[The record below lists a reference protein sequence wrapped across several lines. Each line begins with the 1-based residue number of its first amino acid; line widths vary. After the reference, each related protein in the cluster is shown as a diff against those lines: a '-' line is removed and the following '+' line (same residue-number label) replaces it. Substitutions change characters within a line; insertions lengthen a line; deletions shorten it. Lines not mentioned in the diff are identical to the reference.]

1 MIKIVAVFVL
11 SMISYQ
17 IVQVKCIDLQNQ
29 NFNVSTPYTK
39 LDYSDI
45 QQMFIQYSKL
55 YPDYFK
61 LKYINDESSIDF
73 SQTKC
78 GRYLQ
83 QKDCLYFYAEISNF
97 KNNINN
103 YTHIPQVLLTGGLQG
118 NNTLGSNIVTYL
130 AEYLLKN
137 TNSTKIIQ
145 LLSERLI
152 ILYPI
157 PNPQGFQQYS
167 SQETQ
172 QSGRRINAEFD
183 FPYFLGSQEEKALDC
198 LQSVSAKALT
208 YLYQTYL
215 FTLGAS
221 FNLGDIPSIQYP
233 FPTATTQQSKE
244 IIQSIQQSI
253 TENLQK
259 NSPANSFLS
268 TSNYSIQQLNS
279 SNQQV
284 KSYYEWANIM
294 AYNQNTNPSLN
305 QLPVCKDV
313 QLSQQ
318 SITTLSNQCLMFKIF
333 CNRQE
338 PNEQTYGDKESSSNP
353 YSNNIGHISRNI
365 QLAQQLIEMAAPYIS
380 PQVTIN
386 NNNNVYLQWFV
397 DGCFNVS
404 NTQLF
409 YRVKDKLIVQQNVDK
424 YTNIDEISQDFI
436 LAKSL
441 ANQPGY
447 LLGDQNQYSY
457 FWNFKNE
464 TAIDIII
471 TASCDQQWS
480 ILEDQQN
487 NSAFIQLRTNPKY
500 FASNQNFNITSKQT
514 IIKTISQVQ
523 SIQNKMSLQQQQ
535 QALKNQQHQET
546 FQFWMGILAGL
557 GGLLII
563 LAIVAIYIKCKD
575 KYTDSVDLKLIQV
588 KNETLELQSNTT
600 QHNHNLSE
608 VNQLNFTKPIDID
621 MSRND
626 NDFMNFSSMK

>member
-1 MIKIVAVFVL
+1 MINIAAVFAL
-11 SMISYQ
+11 AMISYQ
-17 IVQVKCIDLQNQ
+17 IVQIKCVGQQDQ

-45 QQMFIQYSKL
+45 QQMFIQYSKI
-55 YPDYFK
+55 YPDYFR

-83 QKDCLYFYAEISNF
+83 QKDCLYFYAEITNF
-97 KNNINN
+97 KNINN
-103 YTHIPQVLLTGGLQG
+103 YTSIPQVLLTGGLQG
-118 NNTLGSNIVTYL
+118 NNTLGSNIVAYL

-137 TNSTKIIQ
+137 TNSTKITQ

-152 ILYPI
+152 VLYPI

-167 SQETQ
+167 SQEVQ
-172 QSGRRINAEFD
+172 QSGRRINVEFD
-183 FPYFLGSQEEKALDC
+183 FPYFLPSQGEKILDC
-198 LQSVSAKALT
+198 LQSVSAKAMT
-208 YLYQTYL
+208 YLYQTYV

-221 FNLGDIPSIQYP
+221 FNLGETPSIQYP
-233 FPTATTQQSKE
+233 LPTATNQQSKE
-244 IIQSIQQSI
+244 IIQSIQQQI

-259 NSPANSFLS
+259 NSPANSLLS
-268 TSNYSIQQLNS
+268 ISNYNIQQLNS
-279 SNQQV
+279 SSQQA

-294 AYNQNTNPSLN
+294 AYNQNIDPSLS
-305 QLPVCKDV
+305 QLPICKEV

-318 SITTLSNQCLMFKIF
+318 SITTVSNQCLTFKIF

-338 PNEQTYGDKESSSNP
+338 PSEQTYGDKESSSNP
-353 YSNNIGHISRNI
+353 YSINIGHISRNI
-365 QLAQQLIEMAAPYIS
+365 QLAQQLIEMTAPYIS
-380 PQVTIN
+380 SQVSIN
-386 NNNNVYLQWFV
+386 NNNNIYLQWFL

-409 YRVKDKLIVQQNVDK
+409 YRVQDKFIVQQKVDK

-436 LAKSL
+436 LAKSFV
-441 ANQPGY
+441 NQPGY
-447 LLGDQNQYSY
+447 LIGDQNQYSY
-457 FWNFKNE
+457 SWNFKNE
-464 TAIDIII
+464 TVIDIII

-480 ILEDQQN
+480 ESEDMQN
-487 NSAFIQLRTNPKY
+487 NSSFIQLRTNPKF

-514 IIKTISQVQ
+514 IIKRIPQVQ
-523 SIQNKMSLQQQQ
+523 TIQNKMTLQQQQ

-563 LAIVAIYIKCKD
+563 LTVVGIYIKCKD

-608 VNQLNFTKPIDID
+608 VNQLNHTKPIDID

-626 NDFMNFSSMK
+626 NDFMNFSSIK

>member
-1 MIKIVAVFVL
+1 MIKIAGIFTL
-11 SMISYQ
+11 IMISYQ
-17 IVQVKCIDLQNQ
+17 IVQVISIDQQNQ

-55 YPDYFK
+55 YPDYIR

-83 QKDCLYFYAEISNF
+83 QKDCLYFYAEITNF
-97 KNNINN
+97 KNNQNN
-103 YTHIPQVLLTGGLQG
+103 YTNIPQVLLTGGLQG

-172 QSGRRINAEFD
+172 QNGRRINVEFD
-183 FPYFLGSQEEKALDC
+183 FPYFVGQQGEKTLDC

-208 YLYQTYL
+208 YLFQTYL

-221 FNLGDIPSIQYP
+221 FNLGETPSIQYP
-233 FPTATTQQSKE
+233 LPAAINQQSKE

-253 TENLQK
+253 TESLQK

-268 TSNYSIQQLNS
+268 ISNYNIQSLNS
-279 SNQQV
+279 QNQQA

-294 AYNQNTNPSLN
+294 AYNQNLNPSLN
-305 QLPVCKDV
+305 QLPICKEV

-318 SITTLSNQCLMFKIF
+318 SITMQSNQCLLFKIV

-338 PNEQTYGDKESSSNP
+338 PTEQTYGDKESSSNP
-353 YSNNIGHISRNI
+353 YSTNIGHISRNI
-365 QLAQQLIEMAAPYIS
+365 QLAQQLIEMAAPFIVS
-380 PQVTIN
+380 QVSIN

-409 YRVKDKLIVQQNVDK
+409 YRVQDKLIVQQKVDK

-436 LAKSL
+436 LAKSFI
-441 ANQPGY
+441 NQPGY
-447 LLGDQNQYSY
+447 LIGGQNQYQHS
-457 FWNFKNE
+457 WNFQNE
-464 TAIDIII
+464 TVIDIII

-480 ILEDQQN
+480 ESGDQQN
-487 NSAFIQLRTNPKY
+487 NSAFIQLRTNPNY
-500 FASNQNFNITSKQT
+500 STSNQNFNISSKQT
-514 IIKTISQVQ
+514 IFKRIPQVQ
-523 SIQNKMSLQQQQ
+523 SIQNKMSLCKIYKQIP
-535 QALKNQQHQET
+535 LSNHSNS
-546 FQFWMGILAGL
+546 
-557 GGLLII
+557 LLNRVII
-563 LAIVAIYIKCKD
+563 VGFK
-575 KYTDSVDLKLIQV
+575 KLIAPRDF
-588 KNETLELQSNTT
+588 LILDG
-600 QHNHNLSE
+600 NLSRPRR
-608 VNQLNFTKPIDID
+608 LIDNPNN
-621 MSRND
+621 SRNIHK
-626 NDFMNFSSMK
+626 MQRQIH